1 MELLLICLKIF
12 FVRIIDVSLAT
23 TRTIV
28 MVKEKSLLASL
39 IGFVEVFIWFMIV
52 KEALN
57 FEGGG
62 IFVGISYSLGFAIGT
77 FIGSFL
83 SNKFIDGNLGIE
95 VITDE
100 KDLAY
105 KIREKGFAV
114 SVLDAKGQEDKDK
127 YMLVIEIRKKKLIEL
142 KKIINELD
150 KDAFVMVRETKVVH
164 NGYFK

>member
-1 MELLLICLKIF
+1 MELLFICIKIF

-62 IFVGISYSLGFAIGT
+62 VFVGISYSLGFAVGT

-83 SNKFIDGNLGIE
+83 ANKYIDGILGIE
-95 VITDE
+95 VITGE
-100 KDLAY
+100 KNLAY
-105 KIREKGFAV
+105 KIREQGFAV
-114 SVLDAKGQEDKDK
+114 SVLNAKGQEDKDK
-127 YMLVIEIRKKKLIEL
+127 YMLVIEIRKKKLSEL

-150 KDAFVMVRETKVVH
+150 KDAFIMVRETKVVQ